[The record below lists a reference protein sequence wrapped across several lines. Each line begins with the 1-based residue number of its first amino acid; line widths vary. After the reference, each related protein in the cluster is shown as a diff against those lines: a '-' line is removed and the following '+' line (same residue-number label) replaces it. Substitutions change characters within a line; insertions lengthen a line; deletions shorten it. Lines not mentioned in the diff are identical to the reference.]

1 LKFEFYTD
9 ADLIDLK
16 MCLGNKTINAGR
28 IFRDNN
34 LGIDLLYV
42 IDPKGN
48 SLEIISRQII

>member
-1 LKFEFYTD
+1 MKFEFYTD